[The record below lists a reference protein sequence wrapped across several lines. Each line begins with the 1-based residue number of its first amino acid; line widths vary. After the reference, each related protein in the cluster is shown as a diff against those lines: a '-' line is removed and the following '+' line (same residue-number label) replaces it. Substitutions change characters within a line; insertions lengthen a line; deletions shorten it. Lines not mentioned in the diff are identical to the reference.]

1 MSSDDISWPRL
12 EQLVPRHDR
21 PILWETLVGQ
31 DLSMAAN
38 ALTVVPQIPT
48 NLSYAETWSDQ
59 PQNTRAEQSIEIG
72 K

>member
-1 MSSDDISWPRL
+1 
-12 EQLVPRHDR
+12 
-21 PILWETLVGQ
+21 
-31 DLSMAAN
+31 MAAN

-48 NLSYAETWSDQ
+48 NLSYAVTWSDQ